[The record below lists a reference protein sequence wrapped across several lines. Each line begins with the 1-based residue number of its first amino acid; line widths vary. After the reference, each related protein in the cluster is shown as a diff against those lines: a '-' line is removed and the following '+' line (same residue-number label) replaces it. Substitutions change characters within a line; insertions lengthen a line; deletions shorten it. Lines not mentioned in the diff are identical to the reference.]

1 MDFNKI
7 IITLTI
13 LGICFTVALTYTI
26 VVNIF
31 VGLPVQPV
39 AVAMLAIGYVVMIK
53 KKYTISRTLGKVVLR
68 QKKVKHF
75 LTSFK

>member
-7 IITLTI
+7 IQYANI

-53 KKYTISRTLGKVVLR
+53 RNTLFQELWDRWFSGRRK
-68 QKKVKHF
+68 
-75 LTSFK
+75 

>member
-7 IITLTI
+7 ILYANI
-13 LGICFTVALTYTI
+13 LGICFTVALTYTV

-53 KKYTISRTLGKVVLR
+53 RNTLFQELWDRWFSGRRK
-68 QKKVKHF
+68 
-75 LTSFK
+75 

>member
-1 MDFNKI
+1 M
-7 IITLTI
+7 
-13 LGICFTVALTYTI
+13 ALTYTI

-53 KKYTISRTLGKVVLR
+53 RNTLFQELWDRWFSGRRK
-68 QKKVKHF
+68 
-75 LTSFK
+75 